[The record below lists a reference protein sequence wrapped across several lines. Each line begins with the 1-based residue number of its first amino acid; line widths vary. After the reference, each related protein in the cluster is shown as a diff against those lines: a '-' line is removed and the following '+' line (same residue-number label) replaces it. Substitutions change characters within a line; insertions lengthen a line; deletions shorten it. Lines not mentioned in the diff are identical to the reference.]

1 MPIKT
6 FQKILP
12 GNSLFFSC
20 EECEGEYLDT
30 KVDMNGLFLCW
41 ITWADVQN
49 FVADFEKLLDK
60 YRI

>member
-1 MPIKT
+1 MPKKT

-12 GNSLFFSC
+12 GNSLHFSC

-30 KVDMNGLFLCW
+30 RVEMNDIFLCW
-41 ITWADVQN
+41 ITWSDVQN
-49 FVADFEKLLDK
+49 FVADFENLLIK